1 MVPGNLDFAPARR
14 CPIPNVFITDA
25 DKEAA
30 AKHNKERVE
39 PKSRLNAMLGKM
51 ATPGDMYG
59 VWMAVCGYLVSGAV
73 YTCPSQFLA
82 SAYMTRHYCH
92 VILHEESLLRR

>member
-1 MVPGNLDFAPARR
+1 MVSGNLDFAPARR

-51 ATPGDMYG
+51 ATPDDMYG
-59 VWMAVCGYLVSGAV
+59 VWMVVYGYLVSDAGC
-73 YTCPSQFLA
+73 TCPSRLLA
-82 SAYMTRHYCH
+82 LFA
-92 VILHEESLLRR
+92 